1 MKGILCILALA
12 GALFADVNV
21 TGNWTGTFSPVDEQG
36 VAHEGSALLKLKQ
49 TGTDI
54 TGSLGPDEGE
64 QHTITK
70 GKIEG
75 NKVTLEVAEGE
86 HQMTFTLVVADD
98 TMKGDVSASHDGQQM
113 KAKLDVKRA
122 K

>member
-1 MKGILCILALA
+1 MKGILCLLALA
-12 GALFADVNV
+12 GGLFADANV
-21 TGNWTGTFSPVDEQG
+21 TGNWTGTFSPIDEQG
-36 VAHEGSALLKLKQ
+36 VAHEGPALLKLKQ
-49 TGTDI
+49 TGTEI
-54 TGSLGPDEGE
+54 AGSVGPSEEE

-75 NKVTLEVAEGE
+75 NKVTLEVSEEGHQLVIRLVLAEDS
-86 HQMTFTLVVADD
+86 L
-98 TMKGDVSASHDGQQM
+98 KGDVDASHDGQQM

>member
-1 MKGILCILALA
+1 MKGILCLLALA
-12 GALFADVNV
+12 GGLFADANV
-21 TGNWTGTFSPVDEQG
+21 TGNWTGTFSPLDAQG
-36 VAHEGSALLKLKQ
+36 VEHQGPALLKLKQ
-49 TGTDI
+49 TGTEI
-54 TGSLGPDEGE
+54 TGSVGPGEDE

-75 NKVTLEVAEGE
+75 DKVTIEVAEDE
-86 HQMTFTLVVADD
+86 HRMVFTLVLAED
-98 TMKGDVSASHDGQQM
+98 TLKGDVNASHGGESM